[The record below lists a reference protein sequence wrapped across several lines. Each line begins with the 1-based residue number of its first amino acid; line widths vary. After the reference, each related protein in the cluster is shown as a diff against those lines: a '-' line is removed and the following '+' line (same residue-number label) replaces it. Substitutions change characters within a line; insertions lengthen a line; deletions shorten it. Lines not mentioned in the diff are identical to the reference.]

1 MFTVKLAIFVVASCL
16 VVIVSVRRPS
26 RHSPYRLLA
35 WEFLLGLLLLNAGP
49 WFRDPFSVRQ
59 IASWLLL
66 IASGYLVIEGLRLLR
81 RIGKPRDEVEDTTV
95 LVVVGLYKY
104 LRHPLYA
111 SLLFLGWG
119 AFLKDPSLLAA
130 VLVVAASA
138 ALLVTAKV
146 EEGENVKKFGE
157 PYVDYMKRTKMF
169 VPFVL

>member
-1 MFTVKLAIFVVASCL
+1 
-16 VVIVSVRRPS
+16 
-26 RHSPYRLLA
+26 
-35 WEFLLGLLLLNAGP
+35 
-49 WFRDPFSVRQ
+49 VRQ